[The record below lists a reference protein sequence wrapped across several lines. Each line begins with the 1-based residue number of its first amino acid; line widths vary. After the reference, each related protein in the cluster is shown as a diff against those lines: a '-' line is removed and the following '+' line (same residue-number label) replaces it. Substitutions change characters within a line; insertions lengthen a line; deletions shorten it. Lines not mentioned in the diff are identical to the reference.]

1 MQSTTAG
8 VSGAVPSYF
17 FLEPDTPAW
26 AAEQAAFVAAT
37 EVGKALPVSLAYFA
51 ALAPITVHTGAP
63 VSLASVR
70 GQARRA
76 RNGFRV
82 SVLAW
87 AC

>member
-8 VSGAVPSYF
+8 VTGAVPSYF
-17 FLEPDTPAW
+17 FLERDTPAW

-37 EVGKALPVSLAYFA
+37 EVGKALQ
-51 ALAPITVHTGAP
+51 